1 MITKSLLA
9 LTTAVLLV
17 ASSGLGL
24 AGQRSA
30 ADQALYQRA
39 MQDCNSPKWPDGARP
54 HINYAGGWYR
64 CVEPKRG

>member
-1 MITKSLLA
+1 MTIRLIQA
-9 LTTAVLLV
+9 AMAVAVLTTMPSMV
-17 ASSGLGL
+17 L

-39 MQDCNSPKWPDGARP
+39 VKDCSSPRWADGARP